1 MSSSF
6 QSTAGQIF
14 DSPVNTFV
22 QPVTAIRR
30 SSMADLAQ
38 TLETINPVLTKFA
51 VQKTVD
57 QISPFFRRQSQNQN
71 VILRQHGVP
80 LK

>member
-22 QPVTAIRR
+22 EPVTAIRR

-38 TLETINPVLTKFA
+38 TLETINPVLSL
-51 VQKTVD
+51 
-57 QISPFFRRQSQNQN
+57 IH
-71 VILRQHGVP
+71 I
-80 LK
+80 